1 MSENGD
7 AIAKQ
12 APKRGAS
19 SCSQCGVHFS
29 TRRTRV
35 PPTNKFHW
43 SRPMHVPKCDKRKSE
58 PDSLKKQRVH
68 FVALY
73 KVKEIGLILQRDKLF

>member
-43 SRPMHVPKCDKRKSE
+43 SRPKCSQCTLLYAAVHVPLVRCTCQSVINEKAN
-58 PDSLKKQRVH
+58 QIV
-68 FVALY
+68 
-73 KVKEIGLILQRDKLF
+73 